1 MRQPAVRL
9 LHAGVRPDDAP
20 AARGAPRARRQ
31 QHPSLS
37 FGQPVPLRGLPADHR
52 GREARGAENEAD
64 MRQLIWLVFL
74 LFVASSEA
82 QDYPS
87 KPIRI
92 LVPFAPGGAVDT
104 TARVLAQA
112 MQQRV
117 NWSFVIEN
125 RPGGNGFIAT
135 TAVKGATPDGYT
147 LLMAHTGEFA
157 VNPALFDNVPYEL
170 ERDFLPITMV
180 SDSPMLYLANSAAP
194 FNNFQELVAA
204 AKANPGSISFSSA
217 GNGSINHL
225 AGEWLALAAGIKLLH
240 VPYKGGAPAAAAV
253 ASGDVHFGVMAAP
266 GAIPHIKS
274 GRGKVIGI
282 TTAKKSPLD
291 PSWATPPDAG
301 IAGLD
306 ASIWVGLF
314 APKGTPQPVVDR
326 LNGEVRKTLADPDV
340 QRRFVESGGAE
351 AVGMSP
357 AQFLIR
363 IKQDAER
370 YKRVVQKAGVKP
382 G

>member
-1 MRQPAVRL
+1 MKRILAVAL
-9 LHAGVRPDDAP
+9 LM
-20 AARGAPRARRQ
+20 GAFTV
-31 QHPSLS
+31 H
-37 FGQPVPLRGLPADHR
+37 G
-52 GREARGAENEAD
+52 
-64 MRQLIWLVFL
+64 
-74 LFVASSEA
+74 
-82 QDYPS
+82 QDYPN
-87 KPIRI
+87 KPIRM

-117 NWSFVIEN
+117 NWQFVVEN

-135 TAVKGATPDGYT
+135 TAVAKAPADGYT

-170 ERDFLPITMV
+170 ERDFVAITMV
-180 SDSPMLYLANSAAP
+180 SDAPMLYLANAKAP
-194 FNNFQELVAA
+194 FNTFQELVAQ
-204 AKANPGSISFSSA
+204 AKAKPGSITFGSA

-225 AGEWLALAAGIKLLH
+225 AGEWLAQAADIQLLH

-253 ASGDVHFGVMAAP
+253 AAGDVHFGVMAAP

-291 PSWATPPDAG
+291 PSWATPRDAG
-301 IAGLD
+301 IPDLD

-314 APKGTPQPVVDR
+314 APKGTPQAITER
-326 LNGEVRKTLADPDV
+326 INAEVRQTLNLPDV
-340 QRRFVESGGAE
+340 QKRFVESGGAE
-351 AVGMSP
+351 AVGMTP
-357 AQFLIR
+357 AEFLAR
-363 IKQDAER
+363 IKSDAVR
-370 YKRVVQKAGVKP
+370 YKRVVQQAGVKP

>member
-1 MRQPAVRL
+1 MKRL
-9 LHAGVRPDDAP
+9 LAIALCAFSLNSYSQEYPNKPVR
-20 AARGAPRARRQ
+20 
-31 QHPSLS
+31 
-37 FGQPVPLRGLPADHR
+37 
-52 GREARGAENEAD
+52 
-64 MRQLIWLVFL
+64 M
-74 LFVASSEA
+74 
-82 QDYPS
+82 
-87 KPIRI
+87 

-117 NWSFVIEN
+117 NWQFVIEN

-135 TAVKGATPDGYT
+135 TAVKGAAPDGYT

-157 VNPALFDNVPYEL
+157 VNPALFAEVPYEL
-170 ERDFLPITMV
+170 ERDFVAITMV
-180 SDSPMLYLANSAAP
+180 SDAPMLYLANINAP
-194 FNNFQELVAA
+194 FSSFQELVAQ
-204 AKANPGSISFSSA
+204 AKAKPGFISFGSA

-225 AGEWLALAAGIKLLH
+225 AGEWLAQAAGIQLLH

-253 ASGDVHFGVMAAP
+253 AAGDVHFGVMAAP
-266 GAIPHIKS
+266 GATPHIKS

-291 PSWATPPDAG
+291 PSWATPRDAG
-301 IAGLD
+301 IPDLD

-314 APKGTPQPVVDR
+314 APKGTPQAVVDR
-326 LNGEVRKTLADPDV
+326 INSEVRKTLALPEV
-340 QRRFVESGGAE
+340 QKRFVESAGGE
-351 AVGMSP
+351 AIGMSQ
-357 AQFLIR
+357 ADFLAR
-363 IKQDAER
+363 IKADAER

>member
-1 MRQPAVRL
+1 
-9 LHAGVRPDDAP
+9 
-20 AARGAPRARRQ
+20 
-31 QHPSLS
+31 
-37 FGQPVPLRGLPADHR
+37 
-52 GREARGAENEAD
+52 
-64 MRQLIWLVFL
+64 
-74 LFVASSEA
+74 
-82 QDYPS
+82 
-87 KPIRI
+87 
-92 LVPFAPGGAVDT
+92 
-104 TARVLAQA
+104 
-112 MQQRV
+112 
-117 NWSFVIEN
+117 
-125 RPGGNGFIAT
+125 
-135 TAVKGATPDGYT
+135 
-147 LLMAHTGEFA
+147 MAHTGEFA

-170 ERDFLPITMV
+170 ERDFVPITMV
-180 SDSPMLYLANSAAP
+180 SDAPMLYLANSAAP

-253 ASGDVHFGVMAAP
+253 AAGDVQFGVMAAP

-291 PSWATPPDAG
+291 PSWATPRDAG
-301 IAGLD
+301 IPDLD

-314 APKGTPQPVVDR
+314 APKGTPHAIIDR
-326 LNGEVRKTLADPDV
+326 VNAEVRQTLNSPEV
-340 QRRFVESGGAE
+340 QKRFVESAGAE
-351 AVGMSP
+351 AVWMTP
-357 AQFLIR
+357 AEFLAR
-363 IKQDAER
+363 IKNDAER